1 MLEVFQGHKY
11 DAPSQRRPHGH
22 VAIRGTKRGN
32 KKRSLRA
39 QSTSLDEELE
49 CEDDDEDDQ

>member
-11 DAPSQRRPHGH
+11 DAPPQRRPDGH

-32 KKRSLRA
+32 KKRNLRA
-39 QSTSLDEELE
+39 HATSLDEKLE
-49 CEDDDEDDQ
+49 CEDDDEEDQ